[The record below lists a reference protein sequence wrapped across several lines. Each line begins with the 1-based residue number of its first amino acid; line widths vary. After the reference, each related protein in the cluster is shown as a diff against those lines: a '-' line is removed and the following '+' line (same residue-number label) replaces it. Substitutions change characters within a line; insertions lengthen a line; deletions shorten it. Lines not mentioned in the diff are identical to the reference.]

1 MTHYESIDPDK
12 VKEIFAKFFAIDKRT
27 GEIRTCSGLGCV
39 DCLFHSVNSCRV
51 GKMKWLDRPAIDWDK
66 DIDWK
71 KVPVNTP
78 VLVNLNTDEEVR
90 RYFFARKTMTNLLL
104 IGRLLMEKHH
114 GLLAKKNMLIGL
126 TVSYTVRRM

>member
-1 MTHYESIDPDK
+1 MTQYESIEPDK
-12 VKEIFAKFFAIDKRT
+12 VKNIFARSFAVNRET
-27 GEIRTCSGLGCV
+27 GEVLRCAETPCTL
-39 DCLFHSVNSCRV
+39 CLFRGNECCEARL
-51 GKMKWLDRPAIDWDK
+51 KWLDQPALDWDK

-71 KVPVNTP
+71 KVPVDTP
-78 VLVNLNTDEEVR
+78 VLVNLNTDEEIR

-114 GLLAKKNMLIGL
+114 GLLAKQNMLIGL